1 MGAANTALSDSQL
14 AEVLALHKQGDDQTL
29 APVQNDE
36 PESVAERI
44 FPLEST
50 RALGQDGDSG
60 DIEDHNNSDDVETHQ
75 DRKRKTHLPRQTL
88 IRE

>member
-36 PESVAERI
+36 LESAAERI
-44 FPLEST
+44 FFQESIW
-50 RALGQDGDSG
+50 ALGQDGDSR
-60 DIEDHNNSDDVETHQ
+60 DIEDHNNFDDVETH
-75 DRKRKTHLPRQTL
+75 
-88 IRE
+88 